1 MNAMRI
7 PVTPEAMLNS
17 DDATSV
23 RLLQAEINVLREA
36 RECVTDTA
44 TPGVIYGR
52 VDDLI
57 NRRQDQLIGIYQRA
71 RGVDLAEVHNRG

>member
-1 MNAMRI
+1 MNA
-7 PVTPEAMLNS
+7 VTVPEAMLNS
-17 DDATSV
+17 EDATSV

-52 VDDLI
+52 VDNLI
-57 NRRQDQLIGIYQRA
+57 STRQDQMIAIFQRA
-71 RGVDLAEVHNRG
+71 RGVDLVEVHGRG